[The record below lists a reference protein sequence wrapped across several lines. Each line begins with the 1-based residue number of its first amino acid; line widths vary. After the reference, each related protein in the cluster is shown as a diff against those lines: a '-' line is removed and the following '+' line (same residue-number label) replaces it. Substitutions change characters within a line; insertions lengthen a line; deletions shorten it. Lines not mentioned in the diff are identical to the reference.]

1 MSPQI
6 PHLNIVVAFAIA
18 AVAGYAGFSLWI
30 MWRNEDAALIGD
42 VLGTWKSFAVL
53 AFGFWMGSSSGG
65 KAKDAAKAEAPS
77 GTPADPVS
85 VHEVAP

>member
-1 MSPQI
+1 MNPQI

-65 KAKDAAKAEAPS
+65 KAKDAAKTDAPS

-85 VHEVAP
+85 VHEVAS